1 MGTGSIGKE
10 GSAGV
15 SEQPKPS
22 SYFVVGTG
30 RVGGTV
36 GFGFDDDPQGLMD
49 ESRPVELPDNQK
61 HVLPSG
67 ATRSGSIPERYDLMS
82 PIAMTRRAIV
92 YGEGAKT
99 HGDRNWEKG
108 MPLSVSVNRA
118 IRHLVLY
125 LAGDTSEDHLA
136 HASVNMDFAMHM
148 EATEWNDI
156 PTRTKEREPCDD
168 L

>member
-1 MGTGSIGKE
+1 M
-10 GSAGV
+10 

-22 SYFVVGTG
+22 SCFVVGTG

-36 GFGFDDDPQGLMD
+36 GFGFDDDPGAHMD
-49 ESRPVELPDNQK
+49 DGRPVDPSCDGKQ
-61 HVLPSG
+61 VLSSG

-82 PIAMTRRAIV
+82 PIAMTRRGIV
-92 YGEGAKT
+92 YGEGAQT

-108 MPLSVSVNRA
+108 MPLSVSINRA
-118 IRHLVLY
+118 MRHLVLY
-125 LAGDTSEDHLA
+125 LSGDTSEDHLA
-136 HASVNMDFAMHM
+136 HAAVNMDFAMHM